1 MSVLSIEI
9 FNFVS
14 AGFSAGSPAGV
25 WQGSIGE
32 GCFPTLD
39 IEL

>member
-14 AGFSAGSPAGV
+14 AGFPAGV